1 MTELAP
7 NNIAEREKRQN
18 ALIEQII
25 ELTSTSDNVERLG
38 KGAYALDIVN
48 KEQWLKTVENQSNF
62 TPIILP
68 ERTIKLADSENKYM
82 ERIVTTAVL
91 TGLTG
96 LFGTFISSTVFIP
109 HESLGLVYAF
119 VGSPI
124 VGVLSFFG
132 ICLPAG
138 RFSDRT
144 AILYGVINIVAQGFQ
159 KWALT
164 QHQLNLSIE
173 EAQQV
178 VTKLLYSGSR
188 IEADCVI
195 ERENQN
201 YVFYWDKD
209 NKNVKCVKSKRHTQ
223 SSPNLHAPVLE
234 TVETK
239 EPIALPSDIQSAYS
253 AVLTDTNLL
262 TATDWADEANH
273 ISDQLKTA
281 ANDYR
286 KIAHLDDEGLAAQKL
301 MTVVSLLQ
309 DDVKSVKRKVLE
321 AGLADLD
328 IHQEYLIARQKL
340 QGTAH
345 PIQLEN

>member
-1 MTELAP
+1 MTELTP
-7 NNIAEREKRQN
+7 NNIAEIEKRQK

-25 ELTSTSDNVERLG
+25 GLSSTIDNVERLG
-38 KGAYALDIVN
+38 KGTYALDIVN
-48 KEQWLKTVENQSNF
+48 KEQWLETVENQSNF
-62 TPIILP
+62 APIILP

-82 ERIVTTAVL
+82 ERSVAAAVVTGFA
-91 TGLTG
+91 GLIG
-96 LFGTFISSTVFIP
+96 AAISSTVFIP
-109 HESLGLVYAF
+109 HESLALVYAV

-132 ICLPAG
+132 IFLPTS
-138 RFSDRT
+138 RLNDKT
-144 AILYGVINIVAQGFQ
+144 TVIYEVIDIATQGFQ

-164 QHQLNLSIE
+164 QHQLNLSTG
-173 EAQQV
+173 EAQRV

-209 NKNVKCVKSKRHTQ
+209 NKTVKCTKSKRHTQ
-223 SSPNLHAPVLE
+223 SFPNLHAPVLE
-234 TVETK
+234 KVETK

-253 AVLTDTNLL
+253 AVLADTNLL
-262 TATDWADEANH
+262 TATYCADEANR
-273 ISDQLKTA
+273 ISDQLETA

-309 DDVKSVKRKVLE
+309 DDVKSVKRKILE